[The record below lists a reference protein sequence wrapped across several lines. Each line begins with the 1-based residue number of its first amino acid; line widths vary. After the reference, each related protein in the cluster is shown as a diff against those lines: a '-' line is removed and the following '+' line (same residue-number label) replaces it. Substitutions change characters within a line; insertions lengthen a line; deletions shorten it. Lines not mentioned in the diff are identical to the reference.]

1 MKSPIT
7 ILILALTLAFATN
20 AYAIDYPTYK
30 GPTQKP
36 MLQGGVYST
45 ADQAIYGEQQNSS
58 FQSTSSYSKQLDQN
72 NSRPVNTMAPGEQ
85 YQRSYSVDVAALSV
99 TGGVTTED
107 NENTANSSVRRVR
120 NRPDPSIS
128 LEDPDPDP
136 DMPIGDTP
144 WLFMALLL
152 AAFAVFR
159 VRKVQT
165 K

>member
-1 MKSPIT
+1 MKTPIT

-30 GPTQKP
+30 GPNQKP
-36 MLQGGVYST
+36 MMQGGVYST

-72 NSRPVNTMAPGEQ
+72 TSRPVNTMAPGEQ

-99 TGGVTTED
+99 TGGVTTAEQ
-107 NENTANSSVRRVR
+107 EASSQKGVLRIS
-120 NRPDPSIS
+120 RPGHES
-128 LEDPDPDP
+128 EDPNPAP

-159 VRKVQT
+159 VRKAQT

>member
-1 MKSPIT
+1 MKTPIT
-7 ILILALTLAFATN
+7 ILVLALTLAFATN

-36 MLQGGVYST
+36 MMQGGMYST

-58 FQSTSSYSKQLDQN
+58 FQSTSSYSKQLEQN
-72 NSRPVNTMAPGEQ
+72 TSRPVNTMAPGEQ

-99 TGGVTTED
+99 TGGVTIED
-107 NENTANSSVRRVR
+107 QESASRSGVRRIGG
-120 NRPDPSIS
+120 RPNQGDLS
-128 LEDPDPDP
+128 DPDPAN
-136 DMPIGDTP
+136 DMPVGDTP

-152 AAFAVFR
+152 AAFAVYR